1 MRLAFSVGVSLEVK
15 EVELFT
21 SSQRFLQRSNASLS
35 FVDAMGVSGLFSRAK
50 VGALEGGKN

>member
-15 EVELFT
+15 AVELFT

-35 FVDAMGVSGLFSRAK
+35 LADAMGVSCLFSRAK
-50 VGALEGGKN
+50 VGALEGGEN